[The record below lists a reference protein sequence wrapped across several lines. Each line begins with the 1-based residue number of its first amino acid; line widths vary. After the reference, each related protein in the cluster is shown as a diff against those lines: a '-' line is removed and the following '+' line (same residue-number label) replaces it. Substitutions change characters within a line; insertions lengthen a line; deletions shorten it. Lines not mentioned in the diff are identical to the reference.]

1 MADLIAHIDQRIRR
15 ALSGLR
21 LAYRAVLRRV
31 TPTGGV
37 QTAQVSGLAGESTP
51 DVELFQHYGLTSVP
65 PAGTMAVVL
74 PVGGC
79 TRHSIVIAT
88 EHSTYRMQGLA
99 NGEVALY
106 SDEGAKIVIRREKI
120 IEVECDEYRV
130 KCKRYQVEAE
140 ERAGFE
146 KPMLSTSQALTAE
159 GPISGHG
166 GMTIEG
172 GDGAVARFA
181 GDIEHQGGTLRSAE
195 VEING
200 IRQSGHRHPTP
211 SGLSDGPVNG

>member
-1 MADLIAHIDQRIRR
+1 MADLIAHIDQPIRR

-21 LAYRAVLRRV
+21 LAYRAVLSRV

-74 PVGGC
+74 PVGGS

-88 EHSTYRMQGLA
+88 EHSTYRLQGLES
-99 NGEVALY
+99 GEVALY
-106 SDEGAKIVIRREKI
+106 TDEGTSITLKRNKI
-120 IEVECDEYRV
+120 IAVECDDYQV
-130 KCKRYQVEAE
+130 TCKRYQVTAE

-146 KPMLSTSQALTAE
+146 TPMLSASQAVTAE

-200 IRQSGHRHPTP
+200 IRQSSHRHPTP